1 MVAGKHVT
9 DAKSHLGREIKV
21 VLEAGMIRIFQVWES
36 LFLAQRAGKHV
47 TGAQRYRSWEI
58 YIVLDAGE
66 MWVVQ
71 NVVVMRY
78 VPMARKTCQWLWAG
92 EYSID
97 AVWLK
102 HI

>member
-9 DAKSHLGREIKV
+9 DAKSHLGREKRV
-21 VLEAGMIRIFQVWES
+21 VLEAGMIRIFQVRES

-66 MWVVQ
+66 M
-71 NVVVMRY
+71 
-78 VPMARKTCQWLWAG
+78 
-92 EYSID
+92 
-97 AVWLK
+97 
-102 HI
+102 

>member
-21 VLEAGMIRIFQVWES
+21 VLEAGMIRIFQVRES

-47 TGAQRYRSWEI
+47 TGAQRYRSWET
-58 YIVLDAGE
+58 YIVLDVGE
-66 MWVVQ
+66 MYVVQ

-78 VPMARKTCQWLWAG
+78 VSMARKTCQ
-92 EYSID
+92 
-97 AVWLK
+97 
-102 HI
+102 